1 MMFVFGSFYVNPNMR
16 SEGNLPS
23 AGQHSFLTTFTNI
36 LGGPEDKTVHAVV
49 LHELVDWSQCANV
62 LNHIS
67 HNGQRVKYDSGHSG
81 HSGLLEPRS
90 YFQENGTPYLSFG
103 ALLSQKVAHS
113 FSTAAILTLVKHKI

>member
-1 MMFVFGSFYVNPNMR
+1 MNLAAAQCETFVFPCFNWQAGRDDQSSVNIWNKKAYSNNTFYKIKYLWYIMMFVFGSFYVNPNMR

-49 LHELVDWSQCANV
+49 LHELVDWSQRANV

-67 HNGQRVKYDSGHSG
+67 HNGQRV
-81 HSGLLEPRS
+81 
-90 YFQENGTPYLSFG
+90 
-103 ALLSQKVAHS
+103 QK
-113 FSTAAILTLVKHKI
+113 